1 MDLYKVFYALISIK
15 FLQLLLTI
23 LDIKL
28 FCTLKIHLIIESA
41 LLMCTNKMR
50 IENKII

>member
-1 MDLYKVFYALISIK
+1 MGLFKIFYALFSIK
-15 FLQLLLTI
+15 FLQILLTI

-28 FCTLKIHLIIESA
+28 FCTLKIHLIIGSA
-41 LLMCTNKMR
+41 LLMCTNKMG